1 MAPALQKGSSTAGEP
16 RAPEHHPLHGDP
28 LHTKL
33 REDGEGRGSISSF
46 IYLKWLL
53 GINTAARGS
62 QSIPRR
68 VLVGLSL
75 LRGSGGEQGEDF
87 QELFV

>member
-1 MAPALQKGSSTAGEP
+1 MMGEP
-16 RAPEHHPLHGDP
+16 RAPEHHPQRGDP
-28 LHTKL
+28 LHSKL
-33 REDGEGRGSISSF
+33 CKDGEGRGSISSF

-53 GINTAARGS
+53 RINKAARGS

-75 LRGSGGEQGEDF
+75 L
-87 QELFV
+87 